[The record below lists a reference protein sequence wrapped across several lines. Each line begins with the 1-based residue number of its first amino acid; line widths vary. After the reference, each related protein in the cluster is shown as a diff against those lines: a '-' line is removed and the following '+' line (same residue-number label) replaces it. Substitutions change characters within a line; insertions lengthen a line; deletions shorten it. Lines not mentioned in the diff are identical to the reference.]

1 MSSLALT
8 SNFEPSTVLEELSLE
23 QQRQV
28 FAVLDDRI
36 GQWRHERY
44 KEFRNTESHLQSLL
58 DERTDL
64 DLQIESNDNWF
75 KTKGKENLDNGPSDL
90 NSRRR
95 RAKNFWER
103 KQELETK
110 IAQAETA
117 KGDLSQLIES
127 LNKLEAQEF
136 ELQLNGILLPY
147 VKDLERR
154 QLLENVQRAKSQRES
169 QERKQ
174 REVEQQELQVR
185 YQEFLQ
191 RVERNAREQRGR
203 NQEQI
208 KAICEERDVCDLYHF
223 TPFDNVESILTSGLV
238 SRLSLEARPTNSIM
252 PDPYRLDGWNNWI
265 SISISFPNDKLF
277 HVFRRR
283 LPDISNW
290 VLVRLSPTLLWERNC
305 RFIPTNAAATDRRM
319 FSDNH
324 WSTAAAFEKMFL
336 NEDMRQNVPPSFCT
350 DPQAEVMV
358 EEHVP
363 VGYFDSLV
371 VQNSDMKSELEH
383 LSRLPVEVDPSLF
396 GNRSDNSY
404 WRSGQRVPFG

>member
-1 MSSLALT
+1 MPNT
-8 SNFEPSTVLEELSLE
+8 EFEASVILE
-23 QQRQV
+23 QLSIEQKQQV
-28 FAVLDDRI
+28 FAALDEQI
-36 GQWRHERY
+36 GQWRNERY
-44 KEFRNTESHLQSLL
+44 KEFRESESHLQSLL

-64 DLQIESNDNWF
+64 DLQIESNNRWF
-75 KTKGKENLDNGPSDL
+75 ETQRNENLDPRPNDL
-90 NSRRR
+90 RSRLE
-95 RAKNFWER
+95 RARLLSER

-110 IAQAETA
+110 IAQAETE
-117 KGDLSQLIES
+117 KGSISQLIES
-127 LNKLEAQEF
+127 LNTLEVQEF
-136 ELQLNGILLPY
+136 ELRLKAILRPIARN
-147 VKDLERR
+147 LERQ
-154 QLLENVQRAKSQRES
+154 QLLENVQRARSRRES
-169 QERKQ
+169 QEQEQ
-174 REVEQQELQVR
+174 RAAEQQELQVR
-185 YQEFLQ
+185 YQEFLE
-191 RVERNAREQRGR
+191 RVERNAREERGR
-203 NQEQI
+203 NQERI
-208 KAICEERDVCDLYHF
+208 KGICEERDVCHLYHF

-238 SRLSLEARPTNSIM
+238 SRLSLETRPTNSIM

-283 LPDISNW
+283 LSNISNW

-363 VGYFDSLV
+363 MGYFDSLV
-371 VQNSDMKSELEH
+371 VQNSDMKFKLEH

-396 GNRSDNSY
+396 GDRSDNSY
-404 WRSGQRVPFG
+404 WRGGRRVPFG